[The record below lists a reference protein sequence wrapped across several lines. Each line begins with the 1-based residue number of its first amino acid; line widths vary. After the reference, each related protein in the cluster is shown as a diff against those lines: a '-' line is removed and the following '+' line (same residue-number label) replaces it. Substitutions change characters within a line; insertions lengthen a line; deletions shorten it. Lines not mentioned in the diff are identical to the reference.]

1 MSETNLD
8 EILEEYAAA
17 TPAGN
22 DLKVLREVCDKYPQH
37 SDDLTDF
44 AAARA
49 IVKHAPEEELSADEE
64 QRYAEAGLKN
74 LRMVLGALNE
84 PDTTAD
90 DVLHSLVDAAKVK
103 GLNRRSFAA
112 AVGLSTSLVMYLE
125 KRRLEFSSIPKT
137 IVAAVA
143 RVLETGEDLVSSYLN
158 QPPDFAAGASY
169 KTNTRAENLQPK
181 NFKEAVQE
189 DQQLSAEEKRKLLDL
204 S

>member
-22 DLKVLREVCDKYPQH
+22 DLKVLQEVAEKHSQH
-37 SDDLTDF
+37 ADDLTDF

-49 IVKHAPEEELSADEE
+49 VAKHAPEEELSAEEE
-64 QRYAEAGLKN
+64 QRFAEAGLKN

-84 PDTTAD
+84 SGATAEA
-90 DVLHSLVDAAKVK
+90 LQSLVEAANSK
-103 GLNRRSFAA
+103 GLNRKSFAA

-125 KRRLEFSSIPKT
+125 KRRLDFASIPKT
-137 IVAAVA
+137 IVAKIA
-143 RVLETGEDLVSSYLN
+143 RVLETGEELVSSYLS
-158 QPPDFAAGASY
+158 QPSDLATNMSF
-169 KTNTRAENLQPK
+169 KTNTRAEDLPPK
-181 NFKEAVQE
+181 NFSDAVRE
-189 DQQLSAEEKRKLLDL
+189 DQQLSAEEKRKLLEL

>member
-22 DLKVLREVCDKYPQH
+22 DLKVLREVSDKYPHH

-49 IVKHAPEEELSADEE
+49 VVKHAPEEELSAEE
-64 QRYAEAGLKN
+64 EERFAKAGLKN
-74 LRMVLGALNE
+74 LRMVLGKLNE
-84 PDTTAD
+84 SNASENALKSI
-90 DVLHSLVDAAKVK
+90 VEAAKAK
-103 GLNRRSFAA
+103 GFSRKSFAA
-112 AVGLSTSLVMYLE
+112 AAGLSASLVMYLE
-125 KRRLEFSSIPKT
+125 KRRLDFSSIPKT

-143 RVLETGEDLVSSYLN
+143 RLLETGEDLVSSYLN
-158 QPPDFAAGASY
+158 QPPDFVTGANY
-169 KTNTRAENLQPK
+169 KTNTRAEELPPK
-181 NFKEAVQE
+181 NFAEAVRE
-189 DQQLSAEEKRKLLDL
+189 DQQLSAEEKRILLNL